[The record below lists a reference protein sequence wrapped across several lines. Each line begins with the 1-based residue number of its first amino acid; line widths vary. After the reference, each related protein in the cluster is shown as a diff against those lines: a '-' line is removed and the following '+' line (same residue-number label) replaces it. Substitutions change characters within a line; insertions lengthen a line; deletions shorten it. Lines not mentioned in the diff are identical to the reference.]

1 MSTSL
6 TLLFVSLLFCLL
18 IGIPVGFSIGIS
30 CMVYLYVGGYPPID
44 IMVMRMVNGCKS
56 FSMLA
61 MPLFVFSG
69 ALMVYG
75 STPRLMKFANMLLRR
90 VPGGMG
96 ATAMAAC
103 GFFGAVS
110 GSGVASAA
118 AIGSICGPEMVR
130 QGYSKGLT
138 AGLIAAGGTMA
149 CIIPPSIVMVVYAGC
164 TGCSIGDMFV
174 GGVVPGTLTILA
186 LIILN
191 GYFAKKHGVGD
202 QESMHYSAKE
212 KLKITLDALLPLAMP
227 VFVLGSVFA
236 GLATPTEAGVIAVVY
251 SFILAIF
258 VYRELSFKEFFN
270 VAANSVITTAVIMI
284 IISAAT
290 PFGWIMSVENVPALF
305 SGWITSVTT
314 NPVIILGFFFIILL
328 ILGCFMETVCVILL
342 VTPILLPIAQQLG
355 IDTVHFGIAMLMNLM
370 VGSLTPPLSVNLF
383 TSCRV
388 LNMRIDEAFPDTL
401 YVIGVVTIM
410 ALLTLI
416 FPDISLGLVRL
427 LR

>member
-1 MSTSL
+1 
-6 TLLFVSLLFCLL
+6 
-18 IGIPVGFSIGIS
+18 
-30 CMVYLYVGGYPPID
+30 
-44 IMVMRMVNGCKS
+44 
-56 FSMLA
+56 
-61 MPLFVFSG
+61 
-69 ALMVYG
+69 
-75 STPRLMKFANMLLRR
+75 
-90 VPGGMG
+90 
-96 ATAMAAC
+96 
-103 GFFGAVS
+103 
-110 GSGVASAA
+110 
-118 AIGSICGPEMVR
+118 
-130 QGYSKGLT
+130 
-138 AGLIAAGGTMA
+138 
-149 CIIPPSIVMVVYAGC
+149 
-164 TGCSIGDMFV
+164 
-174 GGVVPGTLTILA
+174 
-186 LIILN
+186 
-191 GYFAKKHGVGD
+191 
-202 QESMHYSAKE
+202 MHYSAKE
-212 KLKITLDALLPLAMP
+212 KLKITLDAFLPLAMP

-258 VYRELSFKEFFN
+258 VYRELLFKEFFN

-314 NPVIILGFFFIILL
+314 NPVIILGFFFIILV
-328 ILGCFMETVCVILL
+328 ILGCFMETVCIILL

-416 FPDISLGLVRL
+416 FPDISLGLARL
-427 LR
+427 LILFGMENFYVRQKNREFYKHLPSHT